1 MGLKVMR
8 RLKIVVVSVV
18 LLLIVPYGTYLTF
31 YAFTVVA
38 YERMVAE
45 RPTNREEVRALLP
58 GFRETQVLR
67 REEMEP
73 LFRDK
78 LGEEMDYRRYTKY
91 PGLPIDVVYDQDGRI
106 DRVWPKFE

>member
-1 MGLKVMR
+1 MR
-8 RLKIVVVSVV
+8 RLKIVAVSVV
-18 LLLIVPYGTYLTF
+18 LLLIVLYGTYLTF
-31 YAFTVVA
+31 YALTVVA
-38 YERMVAE
+38 YERMIAD
-45 RPTNREEVRALLP
+45 RPMNREEVQALLP

-78 LGEEMDYRRYTKY
+78 LGEGMDYRRYTRY
-91 PGLPIDVVYDQDGRI
+91 PGLPIDVVYDQYGRI